1 MVEIEHVES
10 GELEK
15 CGLFG
20 KNQILRGRFDKQP
33 VPVST
38 NEREAEGGGNWV
50 RICASDPLDKV
61 LSDQ

>member
-50 RICASDPLDKV
+50 QICT
-61 LSDQ
+61 